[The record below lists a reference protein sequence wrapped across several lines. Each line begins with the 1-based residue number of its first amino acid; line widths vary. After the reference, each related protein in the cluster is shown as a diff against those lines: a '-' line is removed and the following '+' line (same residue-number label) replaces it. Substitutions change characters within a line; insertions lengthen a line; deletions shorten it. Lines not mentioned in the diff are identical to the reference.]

1 VSVPESL
8 TEAES
13 SRRPSLALR
22 AGLIVLALFAEKSAL
37 DLWVDFGRADAARG
51 PGAVLR
57 LGQHYGLRLATSFAI
72 ALAVLIWVRS
82 DASLRAVNEEARAQ
96 PVRSSWLALH
106 LLLLVVM
113 AGCLHGLYAGRT
125 PAAPFAALAS
135 ALAVLAGV
143 SLAALILAAAPAS
156 LWRRATAAIGQR
168 WLYAA
173 AAAVIGTGAIVWSQ
187 RLWAPSAQLTFELV
201 RLILAPLVPAL
212 QADAATRILRTP
224 HFAVEVSSLC
234 SGLEGVGLM
243 LAFASAWLLYF
254 RREYRFPRALLL
266 VPAGVLLIFG
276 LNVVRI
282 AALVLIGNAGYPNV
296 AVFGFHSQAGW
307 IAFNGAACGIAFV
320 SLRSPWVSR
329 RPLRE
334 AQPASKTANPTAA
347 YLMPFLAVLAAGM
360 LSRAASSGFET
371 GYTLRLVAAAMALA
385 AYRSR
390 FGSVDWR
397 CSWRGIAA
405 GLAVFTLWLAASRFL
420 LVPRG
425 VPSQLAAM
433 SALGRDAWL
442 SGRAATAIL
451 AAPIVEELAYRGY
464 LMRRLIAP
472 DFERVTFRAV
482 GWIPLLVAASAF
494 AALHGAMWLP
504 ALAAGIVYGLLAIR
518 TGRLGEAVAAHATT
532 NALISL
538 SVLAGGAWQLW

>member
-8 TEAES
+8 TQTES

-22 AGLIVLALFAEKSAL
+22 AGLIALALFAEKSAL
-37 DLWVDFGRADAARG
+37 DLLVDFGRANAAPG
-51 PGAVLR
+51 SGAVLR

-82 DASLRAVNEEARAQ
+82 DGSLRAVNEEARAQ

-106 LLLLVVM
+106 LLLLVAM
-113 AGCLHGLYAGRT
+113 GACLHALYAGRT
-125 PAAPFAALAS
+125 PPASFAGLAS
-135 ALAVLAGV
+135 ALAVLAGL
-143 SLAALILAAAPAS
+143 SLAALILTAAPAS
-156 LWRRATAAIGQR
+156 LWRRAAGAIGRR

-173 AAAVIGTGAIVWSQ
+173 AAAVMGTGAIIWSQ

-212 QADAATRILRTP
+212 QTDAATRILRTP

-307 IAFNGAACGIAFV
+307 IAFNAAACAIAFV

-329 RPLRE
+329 RPVKE
-334 AQPASKTANPTAA
+334 AQPPSQAVNPTAA

-360 LSRAASSGFET
+360 LSRAASSGFEP
-371 GYTLRLVAAAMALA
+371 GYALRLLAALIALA

-390 FGSVDWR
+390 LASVDWR
-397 CSWRGIAA
+397 CSWRGITA
-405 GLAVFTLWLAASRFL
+405 GVAVFALWLAASRFL
-420 LVPRG
+420 LVPHG

-442 SGRAATAIL
+442 GGRAATAIL

-464 LMRRLIAP
+464 LLRRLIAA
-472 DFERVTFRAV
+472 DFERVSFRAV
-482 GWIPLLVAASAF
+482 GWIPLLVTAGAF

-538 SVLAGGAWQLW
+538 CVLAGGAWQLW